1 MEMARTMLKSMNIPG
16 RYLGEAVRHA
26 VYLLN
31 RLPTRAM
38 EERTPYEVWN
48 GRKPHLGH
56 LKVFGCLAH
65 MKVTTPHLK
74 KLDDRSKKVV
84 YFGVEEGSKA
94 HRLYDPQLNKIVVS
108 RDVIFEEKVQWRWSD
123 GEGSFGEFIVEENPG
138 ESSGFEPVGLTGGAG
153 EFLQNQMQWNKAVR
167 LVMSKLHK
175 TKEKIQC
182 RTAQFCL
189 NLQHLWVCRALIKE
203 KHQVMLQVVIQMKGH
218 RNSEP

>member
-1 MEMARTMLKSMNIPG
+1 MSAIFADICEVAGIRRHLTAPYSPQQNGVVERRNRTVVEMARTMLKSMNIPG
-16 RYLGEAVRHA
+16 RYWGEAVRHA

-94 HRLYDPQLNKIVVS
+94 HRLYDP
-108 RDVIFEEKVQWRWSD
+108 
-123 GEGSFGEFIVEENPG
+123 
-138 ESSGFEPVGLTGGAG
+138 
-153 EFLQNQMQWNKAVR
+153 
-167 LVMSKLHK
+167 
-175 TKEKIQC
+175 
-182 RTAQFCL
+182 
-189 NLQHLWVCRALIKE
+189 
-203 KHQVMLQVVIQMKGH
+203 
-218 RNSEP
+218 